1 MSGIVLSLNLK
12 KVNAN
17 TSVNKLVDEMTRDE
31 KNAKDYDDGVRQIDI
46 TKTKKNKHFKPKGTT
61 DIEKLRKE
69 IIKEA
74 NEKRANTKRLDK
86 NGNEI
91 TLQKL
96 RANAV
101 DLVTGVIQF
110 EKEVLEDLDENEVMK
125 LYQHAVQ
132 EVGSDKDKYGDLLL
146 ASLHLDE
153 SVPHVQF
160 ISSVINDEGKSIA
173 NRGIMK
179 GAHTLSKLQ
188 TDFSESVNTR
198 VKNDKGLNHLN
209 LSVKRG
215 RNRTTETYKE
225 RKDFI
230 YKNTG
235 IKLNRSNEELEEQLY
250 DLATNIEDPYGAV
263 LNEQGEFKQVVFKS
277 IREAFDR
284 LEPEDY
290 KDEDNTFL
298 KRMGRKIKGATDNE
312 EKFRQMDEEG
322 FEKMMKKAEE
332 GNPRTLK
339 KIFMF
344 YAERMKERE
353 EELEEEEERL
363 REQKEK
369 LKEKEEEMAEKLEKD
384 IERKVKRM
392 HNAEFRRLEEEVPEL
407 RSRYNELSYSY
418 DSLDRNHQR
427 LMRSSKK
434 GDEALKYIK
443 AKGLSKDFENY
454 RSYGKE
460 L

>member
-1 MSGIVLSLNLK
+1 MSDIVLSLNLK

-31 KNAKDYDDGVRQIDI
+31 KNAKDYEDGVRQIDV
-46 TKTKKNKHFKPKGTT
+46 TKTKNNKHFYPKGTT
-61 DIEKLRKE
+61 DIDLLRKE

-101 DLVTGVIQF
+101 DLVTGVIQL
-110 EKEVLEDLDENEVMK
+110 EKEVLEDLDENEVKK

-179 GAHTLSKLQ
+179 GRHTLSKLQ
-188 TDFSESVNTR
+188 TSFSENVNER
-198 VKNDKGLNHLN
+198 VKNDEKLNHLT
-209 LSVKRG
+209 VKRG
-215 RNRTTETYKE
+215 KNRMTLTHKE
-225 RKDFI
+225 RRKLIKDKTFI
-230 YKNTG
+230 D
-235 IKLNRSNEELEEQLY
+235 LNRSNEEFEDELY
-250 DLATNIEDPYGAV
+250 ELSEKLDDPYGTV
-263 LNEQGEFKQVVFKS
+263 LNEQVEFKQVVFKS

-332 GNPRTLK
+332 GHPRTLK

-363 REQKEK
+363 RIQKEK
-369 LKEKEEEMAEKLEKD
+369 LKEEKEEMADKMERNFKASYDNYFNSKYRELIESHEKFRDGYFEK
-384 IERKVKRM
+384 
-392 HNAEFRRLEEEVPEL
+392 RRENESLSRNNKSL
-407 RSRYNELSYSY
+407 SRSR
-418 DSLDRNHQR
+418 
-427 LMRSSKK
+427 KK